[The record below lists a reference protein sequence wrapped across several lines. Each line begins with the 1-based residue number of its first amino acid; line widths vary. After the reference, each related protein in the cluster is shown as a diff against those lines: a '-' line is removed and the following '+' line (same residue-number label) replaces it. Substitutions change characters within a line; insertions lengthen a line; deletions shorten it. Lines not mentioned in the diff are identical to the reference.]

1 MTDLHNR
8 AVRFTLVTL
17 LAVSFGVGLNVAA
30 SNPTIFGT
38 FLDFLAIS
46 FLTLCPV
53 CAKGSGYRA
62 VVTLGAITSIAAIA
76 NLWSKAAITPGGLPW
91 FDSAAWVAIQVALV
105 WLANSTYKSGTNL
118 SGVLK
123 IQSAH

>member
-1 MTDLHNR
+1 MRNR

-30 SNPTIFGT
+30 SNPTISGV

-62 VVTLGAITSIAAIA
+62 VVTLGAITSIAAIV
-76 NLWSKAAITPGGLPW
+76 NLWSKAAIMPGGLAW
-91 FDSAAWVAIQVALV
+91 FDNAVWVAIQVALV
-105 WLANSTYKSGTNL
+105 GLANGAYKSGTNL

-123 IQSAH
+123 MQSAH